1 MSLRTSVRIGS
12 QQPAFLTLPSD
23 RHDSEGDEA
32 IQLAELAGLTLDE
45 WQQFCLTEMLQRD
58 SRGLRSAFEAA
69 VIVPRQNGKGGLLEA
84 RQLYGLFLGGELLQ
98 VHTAHEFKT
107 CFEHFLRIVSLI
119 ESTPDLDA
127 QVKRIRRGAGEQAI
141 ELKTGERL
149 RFLARSAG
157 SGRGMSGDTV
167 YLDEAF
173 ALTAPIMGAL
183 LPTMSAVPN
192 PQLVYTSSAPS
203 FNQPI
208 LFDLVQR
215 GRDGGSPRLFYAEW
229 GNVEGVDRHDKDA
242 WYRANPALGIRIDE
256 AFIEAELEA
265 MQSFPEEFLRERLG
279 VVATSDAS
287 TILPLAKWRSCTD
300 TLSTAES
307 GSAALSVGPGS
318 LWAALGYAAR
328 RPDGL
333 LHVEVARH
341 EQGTA
346 WVLDACKKAYAD
358 TGKPILIDPKSP
370 SSGVIDRLE
379 ADGIPLHKISFP
391 EFTTACVAFQDD
403 LHNERLRHLGQDRLT
418 AAVSKVA
425 IRTFGESWV
434 FSARASEVDIT
445 PLLAVVVASIGA
457 RDTTADTFTGG
468 FVNLADFLS
477 DD

>member
-1 MSLRTSVRIGS
+1 MSLLTSARTGS
-12 QQPAFLTLPSD
+12 QRPAFLTLPADRRGSD
-23 RHDSEGDEA
+23 GDEA
-32 IQLAELAGLTLDE
+32 IELAALAGLTLDD

-58 SRGLRSAFEAA
+58 ARGLHSAFEAA
-69 VIVPRQNGKGGLLEA
+69 VVVPRQNGKGGLLEA
-84 RQLYGLFLGGELLQ
+84 RQLWGLFLGGEVLQ

-119 ESTPDLDA
+119 ENTPDLDA
-127 QVKRIRRGAGEQAI
+127 KVQRIRRGAGEQAV
-141 ELKTGERL
+141 ELKSGERL

-157 SGRGMSGDTV
+157 SGRGFSGDAV
-167 YLDEAF
+167 YLDEAY

-203 FNQPI
+203 FAQPV

-215 GRDGGSPRLFYAEW
+215 GRQGGSPRLFYAEW
-229 GNVEGVDRHDKDA
+229 GNEENVDRHDKDA

-279 VVATSDAS
+279 VVQTSDAS
-287 TILPLAKWRSCTD
+287 TILPLAKWRTCTD
-300 TLSTAES
+300 PHSTAE
-307 GSAALSVGPGS
+307 GGTAALSVGPGS

-341 EQGTA
+341 EQGTG
-346 WVLDACKKAYAD
+346 WVLDACQKAYAD
-358 TGKPILIDPKSP
+358 TGQPIIVDPKSP

-379 ADGIPLHKISFP
+379 AAGIPLHKISFP

-403 LHNERLRHLGQDRLT
+403 LHNERLRHLGQERLT

-434 FSARASEVDIT
+434 FSARASEIDIT
-445 PLLAVVVASIGA
+445 PLLAVVVATINA
-457 RDTTADTFTGG
+457 RGSNTSEFTGG
-468 FVNLADFLS
+468 FHDLSDFLT
-477 DD
+477 D